1 VNYLY
6 HYVSDNPSGFDNE
19 IDIQKSI
26 MLVRAQRSGM
36 VQTEVSLYKQFLDF
50 SCHYDRPSTSLST

>member
-1 VNYLY
+1 MCITN
-6 HYVSDNPSGFDNE
+6 VSPGFDNE

-36 VQTEVSLYKQFLDF
+36 VQTEVSNIIICYNFYIDI
-50 SCHYDRPSTSLST
+50 CHRLNTSLST